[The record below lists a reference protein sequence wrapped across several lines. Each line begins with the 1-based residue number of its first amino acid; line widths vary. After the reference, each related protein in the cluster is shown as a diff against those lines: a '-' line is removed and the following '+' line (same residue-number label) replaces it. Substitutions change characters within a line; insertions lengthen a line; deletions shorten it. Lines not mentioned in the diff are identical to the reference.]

1 MPWSGELRGWD
12 CNYFLLAL
20 CYECRRK
27 LKQNSGQAPM
37 LQFRL
42 SFSIGSP
49 YDSNNSELP

>member
-42 SFSIGSP
+42 GFSIGSP